1 MACSA
6 TLPKATLNYIHKSLH
21 LGSPTVLCNN
31 SSDRPSISLFTA
43 PIEKGHLESR
53 MPLLDLVPEEAR
65 TWDPSCVDDDQWGPW
80 LIPKTLVFID
90 DRMACCTLTTE
101 LINKFPERLRGCEA
115 RELICEYHST
125 MSAQALERNLLAL
138 REGICRIMVC
148 TDAVGMGLDV
158 PDIERV
164 VQWRVPQWMTLASWW
179 QRAGR
184 AARDPEFSGVAIIYY
199 EPSLIVPEDSPF
211 CGRAENPA
219 HLESVF
225 GSIHADDDAA
235 NEVQDSAGDIDRQ
248 GKGKR
253 RKGELP
259 CEGQLLWY
267 LNTKGCLREVA
278 MHYLGAESE
287 PRPAFG
293 DAESGA
299 PCCCRCYKA
308 SQVDPDL
315 FEGIPVR
322 KCTPFAG
329 ISDELEQA
337 TQTAPEDDVAFHD
350 QEERPDSQD
359 LQKAPGNRKS
369 YARNRLA
376 VRLSLEIWRHRVLG
390 THARF
395 DRKLQPKHIL
405 SDSAISKLE
414 AKCFDI
420 ATGADVVS
428 AISGP
433 KRNIVKHTRISAC
446 TDVLAKL
453 IAHVVKTSD
462 PPEPPHRARSGP
474 HLPGPAKPMY
484 SDQDIQTAENTTV
497 AHMMKDANLELRNLD
512 LTVANAKET
521 ARLQRASTYELRRLV
536 FGGSQMSVISQTE
549 SVGNSVIS
557 KTYSQA
563 LSDTQ
568 RTDRDAMPPPPIPLK
583 RGRGR
588 PRGSKNK
595 PKSQHSRPPSEASIS
610 SGDGTVTPGSSRPLP
625 KRRLLPQDPDSD
637 DQSDI
642 QPREE
647 TPVIQPREETPVVQP
662 REATPFK
669 RGRGR
674 PKGSRNKPKTQDAS
688 PLTPGGPSPAP
699 ALPDPP
705 PLGIAAS
712 PDAVLPAASP
722 DAVLPAASPGAV
734 LPAASSASA
743 TALKRKRGRPKGSKN
758 KPKAQS
764 PPPPPQ

>member
-53 MPLLDLVPEEAR
+53 KPLLDLVPEEAR
-65 TWDPSCVDDDQWGPW
+65 TWDPSCVDDERWRPW

-90 DRMACCTLTTE
+90 DRMACCALTTE
-101 LINKFPERLRGCEA
+101 LINKFPERLRGREA
-115 RELICEYHST
+115 REIICEYHST

-184 AARDPEFSGVAIIYY
+184 AARDPEYSGVAIIYY
-199 EPSLIVPEDSPF
+199 EPSHIVPEDSPF
-211 CGRAENPA
+211 CARPEIPA

-225 GSIHADDDAA
+225 ASMRADDDAA
-235 NEVQDSAGDIDRQ
+235 NEVQDSTGVIDSEGK

-253 RKGELP
+253 RNGELP

-267 LNTKGCLREVA
+267 LNTRGCLRDVA
-278 MHYLGAESE
+278 MHYLGSESE
-287 PRPAFG
+287 PRPAR
-293 DAESGA
+293 GA
-299 PCCCRCYKA
+299 PCCCRCYKT

-315 FEGIPVR
+315 FEGVPVG
-322 KCTPFAG
+322 KCTPFVG
-329 ISDELEQA
+329 ISDPPDA
-337 TQTAPEDDVAFHD
+337 DTQTAAADDDGLYD
-350 QEERPDSQD
+350 QEEIPDSQIP
-359 LQKAPGNRKS
+359 QKATADDDALYDQEEIPDSQNPQKGNRKS
-369 YARNRLA
+369 SARNRLA
-376 VRLSLEIWRHRVLG
+376 VRLSLEIWRYRVLD
-390 THARF
+390 TQAKSN
-395 DRKLQPKHIL
+395 RKLRPKHIL

-420 ATGADVVS
+420 TNGADVVG

-433 KRNIVKHTRISAC
+433 KRNIVKHTLIAEY
-446 TDVLAKL
+446 TDGLAKL

-462 PPEPPHRARSGP
+462 PPEPPHRARSDP
-474 HLPGPAKPMY
+474 HLPGPAKPLY
-484 SDQDIQTAENTTV
+484 SDQDIRTAENLKV
-497 AHMMKDANLELRNLD
+497 AQMMNDANLELRNLD

-521 ARLQRASTYELRRLV
+521 ARLQRASTYQQWRLT
-536 FGGSQMSVISQTE
+536 FGGSQISVISETE

-557 KTYSQA
+557 KAYSQA

-568 RTDRDAMPPPPIPLK
+568 RADRDAMPPPPIPLK

-595 PKSQHSRPPSEASIS
+595 HKRQLSVPPSESSIS
-610 SGDGTVTPGSSRPLP
+610 SGDGTVSPSSARPPP
-625 KRRLLPQDPDSD
+625 KRRLLPLNPDSD
-637 DQSDI
+637 DQNE
-642 QPREE
+642 PREG
-647 TPVIQPREETPVVQP
+647 TPV
-662 REATPFK
+662 K

-674 PKGSRNKPKTQDAS
+674 PKGSRNKPKTQDAA
-688 PLTPGGPSPAP
+688 PLIPGGPSPAP
-699 ALPDPP
+699 SQADPP
-705 PLGIAAS
+705 QEGIAAP
-712 PDAVLPAASP
+712 PDPI
-722 DAVLPAASPGAV
+722 

-743 TALKRKRGRPKGSKN
+743 TPLKRKRGRPKGSKN

-764 PPPPPQ
+764 LSPPPQ

>member
-21 LGSPTVLCNN
+21 LACPTVLCNN
-31 SSDRPSISLFTA
+31 SCDRPSISLFTA

-53 MPLLDLVPEEAR
+53 MPLLDLVPEEAA
-65 TWDPSCVDDDQWGPW
+65 TWDPSCVDDDRWGPW

-90 DRMACCTLTTE
+90 DRMACCALTTE
-101 LINKFPERLRGCEA
+101 LINKFPERLRGSEA
-115 RELICEYHST
+115 REVICEYHST

-138 REGICRIMVC
+138 RDGICRIMVC

-184 AARDPEFSGVAIIYY
+184 AARDPEYSGAAIIYY

-211 CGRAENPA
+211 CGRPEIPA
-219 HLESVF
+219 DLESVF
-225 GSIHADDDAA
+225 ASMHHDPDDDDA
-235 NEVQDSAGDIDRQ
+235 NEVQDSTGGIDRQ
-248 GKGKR
+248 GKGKGKR

-267 LNTKGCLREVA
+267 LNTRGCLRDVA
-278 MHYLGAESE
+278 MHYLGSESE
-287 PRPAFG
+287 PRP
-293 DAESGA
+293 EQGA

-322 KCTPFAG
+322 KCTPFVG
-329 ISDELEQA
+329 ISDPPDA
-337 TQTAPEDDVAFHD
+337 DTQTAAADDVDVALYDH
-350 QEERPDSQD
+350 EEIPDSQNP
-359 LQKAPGNRKS
+359 QKGNRKS
-369 YARNRLA
+369 CPRNRLA
-376 VRLSLEIWRHRVLG
+376 VRLSLEIWRYRVSD
-390 THARF
+390 THAKSHRN
-395 DRKLQPKHIL
+395 RKLQPKHIL

-420 ATGADVVS
+420 TNGADVVS

-433 KRNIVKHTRISAC
+433 KRNIVKHTLMAEY
-446 TDVLAKL
+446 TDGLAKL
-453 IAHVVKTSD
+453 IAHVVKSSD
-462 PPEPPHRARSGP
+462 PPEPPHRARGGP
-474 HLPGPAKPMY
+474 YLPGPAKPLY
-484 SDQDIQTAENTTV
+484 SDQDIRTAENPKV
-497 AHMMKDANLELRNLD
+497 AQMMNDVNLELRNLD

-521 ARLQRASTYELRRLV
+521 ARVQRASTYEQRRLT
-536 FGGSQMSVISQTE
+536 FGGSQMSVISETE

-595 PKSQHSRPPSEASIS
+595 PKRQPSLPPSESSIS
-610 SGDGTVTPGSSRPLP
+610 SGDGTVTPGSGRPPP
-625 KRRLLPQDPDSD
+625 KRRLLPLDPDSD
-637 DQSDI
+637 DQKE
-642 QPREE
+642 PRES
-647 TPVIQPREETPVVQP
+647 TPVTQPH
-662 REATPFK
+662 EATPVK
-669 RGRGR
+669 RGPGR

-688 PLTPGGPSPAP
+688 PLTPGAPSPAP
-699 ALPDPP
+699 SQQDPP
-705 PLGIAAS
+705 QVGIAAS
-712 PDAVLPAASP
+712 PDPILPAAS
-722 DAVLPAASPGAV
+722 LASAP
-734 LPAASSASA
+734 PAASSASA

-764 PPPPPQ
+764 PSPPPQ